1 MNGYMVFIKTNRQ
14 NIMNE
19 HFPNQTPKECFTKVA
34 KKGGEL
40 WHNLSDKDKNDYN
53 NKGRLYK
60 PKKSKKHKRNSHNKE
75 NMGTKSK
82 KSKGKKRTKG
92 KKRKL
97 SKYIKWFSQNRQNI
111 IKEHNLSHLEGR
123 ELLTKVGKKAGE
135 IWRSMSDNNK
145 NKL

>member
-1 MNGYMVFIKTNRQ
+1 MVFIKTNRR
-14 NIMNE
+14 NIMND

-40 WHNLSDKDKNDYN
+40 WNNLSDKEKNVYN
-53 NKGRLYK
+53 NKGKLYK
-60 PKKSKKHKRNSHNKE
+60 PKNSKKHKRNSHNNE
-75 NMGTKSK
+75 NMRR
-82 KSKGKKRTKG
+82 KSKGSKRSKG

-111 IKEHNLSHLEGR
+111 IKQHNLSHLEGR
-123 ELLTKVGKKAGE
+123 ELLTSVGRKAGE
-135 IWRSMSDNNK
+135 LWRAMSDNNK

>member
-1 MNGYMVFIKTNRQ
+1 MVFIKTNRQ

-40 WHNLSDKDKNDYN
+40 WHNLSDKDKNHYN
-53 NKGRLYK
+53 NQGKIYK
-60 PKKSKKHKRNSHNKE
+60 RKKSKKHKRNSHNKE
-75 NMGTKSK
+75 NMGPQSKRSKKSKSK
-82 KSKGKKRTKG
+82 KSKGKKREP
-92 KKRKL
+92 
-97 SKYIKWFSQNRQNI
+97 SKYIKWFTQNRKNI
-111 IKEHNLSHLEGR
+111 IKEHNLSHLKGR